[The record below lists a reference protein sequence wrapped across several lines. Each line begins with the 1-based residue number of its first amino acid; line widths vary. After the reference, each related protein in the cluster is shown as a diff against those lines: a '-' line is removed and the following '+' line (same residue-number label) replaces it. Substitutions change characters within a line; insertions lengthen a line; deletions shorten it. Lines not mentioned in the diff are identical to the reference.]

1 MRDKNEEMIFDHR
14 TLFVFEGLE
23 FISNCYHYILGRAA
37 NSDEV
42 NGYYGVLLKS
52 NKMHIILDMLS
63 SEESFSRFPTRKFH
77 TIVDIFIILHRNK
90 YYPKIHLFKWMVNGY
105 NDYLEEKFY
114 LHKFFM
120 GKFYDEV
127 SRLNKEIDSEKTA
140 LKVLNDKCLS
150 IFDIQKQ
157 LVKLNAAT
165 KRGFSNAHCEN
176 NKILDDQP
184 DADLAAY
191 YKAFE
196 DAHRGSPADIL
207 LKQEPYIPLIASF
220 NIKNKSA
227 IDIGCGRG
235 EWLTLL
241 KKNNFNPVGVDLNPV
256 MVKICQEKG
265 LDAVVSDAIDY
276 LQNQFD
282 ESVGLI
288 TGFHIIEHVSFNVL
302 FNMVKQAKRVLQDG
316 GVVIFETPNPENV
329 LVGSNTF
336 YDDFSHKNPLT
347 PNSVKFLFEY
357 FGFSE
362 VMIKRLNPNFDIK
375 PIEGSDEVTKRMNDL
390 LYGPRD
396 FAVIAKK

>member
-1 MRDKNEEMIFDHR
+1 MRDKSEKMIFDHR
-14 TLFVFEGLE
+14 TLFAFDGLE
-23 FISNCYHYILGRAA
+23 FISNCYHDILGRTA

-42 NGYYGVLLKS
+42 NAYYSALLKH
-52 NKMHIILDMLS
+52 NKMHIVLDMLS
-63 SEESFSRFPTRKFH
+63 SEESSSRFPNRRYH
-77 TIVDIFIILHRNK
+77 AVINILMYFYRNK
-90 YYPKIHLFKWMVNGY
+90 YLGRTSFFKWVLLEY
-105 NDYLEEKFY
+105 NNHLEGLIR
-114 LHKFFM
+114 LHKFLMQEAIDNIFNL
-120 GKFYDEV
+120 KKEV
-127 SRLNKEIDSEKTA
+127 EFEKSKV
-140 LKVLNDKCLS
+140 KVLNDKCLS
-150 IFDIQKQ
+150 ILDIQKQ
-157 LVKLNAAT
+157 LVKLTAAT
-165 KRGFSNAHCEN
+165 KPGLVNSKCEN
-176 NKILDDQP
+176 NKLPEDHP

-207 LKQEPYIPLIASF
+207 LKQEPYIPLIADY
-220 NIKNKSA
+220 NIKNKTA

-241 KKNNFNPVGVDLNPV
+241 KKNNFHAVGVDLNPV

-282 ESVGLI
+282 GSVGLI
-288 TGFHIIEHVSFNVL
+288 TGFHIIEHISFKFL
-302 FNMVKQAKRVLQDG
+302 FDLVKQSKRVLQDG
-316 GVVIFETPNPENV
+316 GVVIFETPNPENI

-336 YDDFSHKNPLT
+336 YDDFSHQNPLT

-362 VMIKRLNPNFDIK
+362 VIIKRLNPNFDIK
-375 PIEGSDEVTKRMNDL
+375 PIEGSDEVTKRMNEL